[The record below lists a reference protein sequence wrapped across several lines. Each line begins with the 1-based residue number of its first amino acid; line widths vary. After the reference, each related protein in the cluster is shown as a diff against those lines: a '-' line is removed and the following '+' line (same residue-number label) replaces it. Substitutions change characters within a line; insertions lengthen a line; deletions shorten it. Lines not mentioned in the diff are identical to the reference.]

1 MWIEW
6 FCIHHLADN
15 PIHAEAQLP
24 IWNPARERALR
35 LLVEVHGVSLKL
47 LADATGRSLAS
58 IHKQAQKHEWKL
70 LGEDDRTVEKLR
82 HASVAIARRVEFVLR
97 ESSEGGALDKAE
109 MDALNSAVR
118 VTEKLIEIL
127 SPDEFLRDSAARQ
140 NEELA
145 EILDRI
151 NKRIV
156 DLAGEIAADMVACES
171 GRTGE
176 GA

>member
-1 MWIEW
+1 M
-6 FCIHHLADN
+6 
-15 PIHAEAQLP
+15 P

-97 ESSEGGALDKAE
+97 KSSEGGALDKAE

-156 DLAGEIAADMVACES
+156 DLAGEIAADMVARKS